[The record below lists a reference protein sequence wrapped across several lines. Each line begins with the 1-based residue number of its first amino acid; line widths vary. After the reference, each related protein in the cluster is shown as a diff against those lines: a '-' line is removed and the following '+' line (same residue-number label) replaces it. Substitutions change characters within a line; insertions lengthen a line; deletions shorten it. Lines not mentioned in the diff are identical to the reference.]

1 MTGDEAMTTRT
12 SFLIFALE
20 LLTVSAGFGGGWALA
35 SWLGG

>member
-1 MTGDEAMTTRT
+1 MTTRT
-12 SFLIFALE
+12 SLLLLSLE